1 MPGTLSYD
9 STPAPFRLWPFLRL
23 AIIAWSF
30 DALAVLSF
38 PLQRWALPA
47 LATRGPAPPSDSAFQ
62 IALDQFWP
70 YLAFLA
76 IVLALIDALLWQF
89 SRQHSTAPRYA
100 KILRASLLISAL
112 LVSVFMPFRGYA

>member
-1 MPGTLSYD
+1 MSNHPPNLDYN

-38 PLQRWALPA
+38 PVQRWILPA
-47 LATRGPAPPSDSAFQ
+47 APPATRGFQ

-76 IVLALIDALLWQF
+76 IALALIDALLWQF
-89 SRQHSTAPRYA
+89 SRQAIPAPRSA
-100 KILRASLLISAL
+100 KILRASLLASAF